1 MAEVRTTSIEEHVMR
16 AARSYLYGH
25 PLAWDVRDS
34 RNGSHTTAR
43 LRSQARRADRRNAG
57 SRPVRRRVARPGR
70 ASLAVDAGSC
80 S

>member
-16 AARSYLYGH
+16 AARLHLYGH

-34 RNGSHTTAR
+34 RNGSHTTVR
-43 LRSQARRADRRNAG
+43 LRSQARRAAAELA
-57 SRPVRRRVARPGR
+57 VRLPRPGR
-70 ASLAVDAGSC
+70 PSVAVDAGSC

>member
-43 LRSQARRADRRNAG
+43 LRSQARRAAAALA
-57 SRPVRRRVARPGR
+57 VRVARPGR